1 MDIVKATPRQF
12 AAVRAFYFAVIDG
25 LADVEYGPGW
35 EKDIYPAP
43 EYLADAIGAGEL
55 YIGVDA
61 GDAGEGVA
69 GKSGEDGEGGE
80 GGEIIAAMVL
90 NHHCNEA
97 YRGFSWPTQVAPDE
111 VMVIHTLAVLPQ
123 HTGKGYAKQLVRFA
137 IEKARAAGQKA
148 IRLDVLAG
156 NVPAERL
163 YPALGF
169 VYLGT
174 IPMFYEDTGWTDYE
188 LYELR
193 LDEAQGPAARVTT
206 ASAAP
211 EGRDA

>member
-1 MDIVKATPRQF
+1 MDIVKATPEQF
-12 AAVRAFYFAVIDG
+12 PQVRAFYFAVIDG
-25 LADVEYGPGW
+25 LADAEYGPGW

-55 YIGVDA
+55 YIGVD
-61 GDAGEGVA
+61 EG
-69 GKSGEDGEGGE
+69 SR
-80 GGEIIAAMVL
+80 EIIAAMVL

-97 YRGFSWPTQVAPDE
+97 YQGFPWPTEAAPDE

-137 IEKARAAGQKA
+137 IDVARTQRQKA

-163 YPALGF
+163 YTALGF

-193 LDEAQGPAARVTT
+193 LPETQEPSTAPAV
-206 ASAAP
+206 P
-211 EGRDA
+211 EGRGA